1 MRPREGFAES
11 GWICFYIAFSHSCDK
26 CWTEIN
32 LREEGF
38 VLVQKFGIVHLSRE
52 GMGQECEEAGHI
64 TSTVRKL
71 RGAEMLVFTHSL
83 SLFCLVWDPQLTEWC
98 YPYSG
103 QVFPLQLN
111 LSGKALTVIGLSP
124 RSNWYPNT
132 SLSLQSSWQSKSTI
146 IAFLLSYLSKWEIE
160 ILDGKLFS
168 RTQENLG

>member
-1 MRPREGFAES
+1 MLARLRVFNIRGQASEERRNANQCLANKHFSLSGSSGINRQFHPSFMRPREGFAES

-83 SLFCLVWDPQLTEWC
+83 SLFCLV
-98 YPYSG
+98 
-103 QVFPLQLN
+103 
-111 LSGKALTVIGLSP
+111 
-124 RSNWYPNT
+124 
-132 SLSLQSSWQSKSTI
+132 
-146 IAFLLSYLSKWEIE
+146 
-160 ILDGKLFS
+160 
-168 RTQENLG
+168 